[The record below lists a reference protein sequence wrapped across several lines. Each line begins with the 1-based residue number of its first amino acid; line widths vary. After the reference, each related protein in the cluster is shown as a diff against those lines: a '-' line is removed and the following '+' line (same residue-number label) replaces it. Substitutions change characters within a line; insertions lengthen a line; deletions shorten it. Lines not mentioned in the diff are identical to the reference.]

1 MAVPIWKDYFCNLG
15 AVASQY
21 FRLRVGGNTI
31 YQGRA
36 YRAASSGNLYVR
48 INDICADYMA
58 QAVPALNT
66 TSAPSAQFPMS
77 FVVQK
82 SSNGSSWT
90 NVETVD
96 FNDDWTYDTNFDPS
110 TMGMSFPITGRVDIR
125 MRITQ
130 TRYTSTSVTAVATY
144 DGGGTQNVTCP
155 VLISTDFS
163 AYWNALSY
171 YGKGRVEFDCDTYKT
186 YGGKTLKS
194 VTIGLTTY
202 TVTDKCHQYAL
213 YYKNPFGGYD
223 SLLIEGNARK
233 RRSVSRDTFTA
244 DYNNARKDR
253 EEWDFQNENTETWTL
268 HTGLLTDEES
278 ARMPYLL
285 ESPDVYFVDL
295 ANPSVYIPAVIATD
309 SYDIQTYKSNG
320 RTMTDYAF
328 DIRIAQKQYR
338 R

>member
-1 MAVPIWKDYFCNLG
+1 MAVPIWKDYFTNLG

-48 INDICADYMA
+48 INEICADYMS

-66 TSAPSAQFPMS
+66 TSAASAQFPMS

-96 FNDDWTYDTNFDPS
+96 FNDDWSYDPSFDPS

-125 MRITQ
+125 QRITQ
-130 TRYTSTSVTAVATY
+130 TRYTNTSVTAVATY
-144 DGGGTQNVTCP
+144 DGGGTQNVSLNVIT
-155 VLISTDFS
+155 STDFS
-163 AYWNALSY
+163 AYWNALSAA
-171 YGKGRVEFDCDTYKT
+171 GKGRVEFPCSTYAT

-202 TVTDKCHQYAL
+202 TIVDKCHRYAL

-233 RRSVSRDTFTA
+233 RRAVSRDTFTA
-244 DYNNARKDR
+244 DYNNARKTR

-285 ESPDVYFVDL
+285 ESTDVYFVDL

-328 DIRIAQKQYR
+328 DVRIAQKQYR